1 MSKKI
6 QIQWLEEPAEH
17 NYPSA
22 ASYLGLL
29 YEKAQVD
36 ALLKA
41 LRKAPLSTFKSRDIF
56 RASQLPLLGMSNS
69 KVQKNRKKIKAGEP
83 MSPVL
88 LVRSGNGGKLVIA
101 DGYHRVCSVYGF
113 DQDALIPCKIV

>member
-1 MSKKI
+1 MPKNIKI
-6 QIQWLEEPAEH
+6 EWLSEPAEH

-29 YEKAQVD
+29 FDKDQV
-36 ALLKA
+36 AAYVEA
-41 LRKAPLSTFKSRDIF
+41 LRKAPMSTFKSRDIF
-56 RASQLPLLGMSNS
+56 RASELPLLGMSNS
-69 KVQKNRKKIKAGEP
+69 KVQKNRRKIKAGEA
-83 MSPVL
+83 MSPIL
-88 LVRSGNGGKLVIA
+88 LVRTGNGDKVIVA